1 MFWILFVISV
11 ATGALTILFSLILL
25 YKKRISLDQVVKSD
39 LPGEAIK
46 AQILDLIKISS
57 NVPAISLFVIGLIL
71 IITPLLLC
79 PKVEK
84 KYGIRGIVTKED
96 GLNSEDINV
105 LTKYPPS
112 IVSIDGEIGNV
123 EVYPNHEGDL
133 PILYFVNPQYDVK
146 WVDLNDPKKAEISNK
161 TIRLKEKVVL
171 KRYLQGS
178 ER

>member
-71 IITPLLLC
+71 IITPTAF
-79 PKVEK
+79 VSQ
-84 KYGIRGIVTKED
+84 GRKE
-96 GLNSEDINV
+96 V
-105 LTKYPPS
+105 
-112 IVSIDGEIGNV
+112 
-123 EVYPNHEGDL
+123 
-133 PILYFVNPQYDVK
+133 
-146 WVDLNDPKKAEISNK
+146 
-161 TIRLKEKVVL
+161 
-171 KRYLQGS
+171 RY
-178 ER
+178 